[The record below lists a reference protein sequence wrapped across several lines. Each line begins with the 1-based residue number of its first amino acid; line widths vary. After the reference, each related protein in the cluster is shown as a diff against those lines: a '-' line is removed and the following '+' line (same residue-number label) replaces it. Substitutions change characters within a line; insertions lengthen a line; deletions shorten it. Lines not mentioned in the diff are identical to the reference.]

1 MVIPGLGV
9 HHRRS
14 MDSSVAAYSRG
25 GAAGAVGADGGGVPP
40 AAAAAAA
47 APAALPSLA
56 DTDTA
61 AASADEVI
69 AVLAGRNFGK
79 TSAAEKKRL
88 LKLVVAKKQE
98 VIAKASTACGAMM
111 SDTLRTLI
119 PDKEKTVVAL
129 AYSNKQVA
137 TLMFHLHSFFRGVRL
152 VGRSSSTAASAAPS
166 TAPTTWRQ
174 AMARIVELTDQAIAV
189 ANADK
194 EDKTNAQWLVLLSA
208 TAMGAAIHPNA
219 LTGSASGRGGG
230 GGAVC
235 GHDPTVLSVY
245 NSIVQLSLRNSDG
258 GRTLMGRSP
267 SGGGEDGRNYNAMTN
282 ALLENREM
290 ALQYI
295 APALT
300 LNSDA
305 SAEVIMEYLFSMK
318 FDQLKK

>member
-1 MVIPGLGV
+1 LATIGIASARQAT
-9 HHRRS
+9 HRASNNHLRNPE
-14 MDSSVAAYSRG
+14 AAN
-25 GAAGAVGADGGGVPP
+25 AAAAAAEARFAAGGGVS

-47 APAALPSLA
+47 DSSGVVCLLES
-56 DTDTA
+56 
-61 AASADEVI
+61 DEDCGNQDDDDVEY
-69 AVLAGRNFGK
+69 VP
-79 TSAAEKKRL
+79 EKKKPAKTARL
-88 LKLVVAKKQE
+88 FPDDGEQPRKMAFQPTLGSSVGGSAPLGT
-98 VIAKASTACGAMM
+98 ST
-111 SDTLRTLI
+111 
-119 PDKEKTVVAL
+119 
-129 AYSNKQVA
+129 N
-137 TLMFHLHSFFRGVRL
+137 
-152 VGRSSSTAASAAPS
+152 TAASSKDPYDIGPFGASRGAGGAVGMKTPANPPGAAGQGFGS
-166 TAPTTWRQ
+166 HHH
-174 AMARIVELTDQAIAV
+174 
-189 ANADK
+189 
-194 EDKTNAQWLVLLSA
+194 LSA

>member
-1 MVIPGLGV
+1 VLPFTPMPLPVV
-9 HHRRS
+9 
-14 MDSSVAAYSRG
+14 
-25 GAAGAVGADGGGVPP
+25 P
-40 AAAAAAA
+40 AAAA
-47 APAALPSLA
+47 
-56 DTDTA
+56 
-61 AASADEVI
+61 V
-69 AVLAGRNFGK
+69 
-79 TSAAEKKRL
+79 
-88 LKLVVAKKQE
+88 
-98 VIAKASTACGAMM
+98 
-111 SDTLRTLI
+111 
-119 PDKEKTVVAL
+119 
-129 AYSNKQVA
+129 
-137 TLMFHLHSFFRGVRL
+137 
-152 VGRSSSTAASAAPS
+152 
-166 TAPTTWRQ
+166 
-174 AMARIVELTDQAIAV
+174 
-189 ANADK
+189 
-194 EDKTNAQWLVLLSA
+194 
-208 TAMGAAIHPNA
+208 
-219 LTGSASGRGGG
+219 G